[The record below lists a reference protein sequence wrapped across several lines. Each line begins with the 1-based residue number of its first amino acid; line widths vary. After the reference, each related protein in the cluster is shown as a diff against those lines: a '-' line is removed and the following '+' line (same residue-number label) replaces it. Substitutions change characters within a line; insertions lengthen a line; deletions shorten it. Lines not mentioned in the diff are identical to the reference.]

1 MFEPVR
7 EVPKGVT
14 GLRATGTVIEQD
26 VKEAVALAAAATQ
39 GSKSHGLVVFVGL
52 DFDGY
57 LAELVRGLKNE
68 AAENSAQFARWALV
82 VKDDL
87 IEEKYRGIRPA
98 AGYPSCPDHSEK
110 ATLWRLLDAEAT
122 VPIHLRAFRL

>member
-68 AAENSAQFARWALV
+68 AAENSAPFARWALV

-87 IEEKYRGIRPA
+87 IEEVRQYGSFTKD
-98 AGYPSCPDHSEK
+98 S
-110 ATLWRLLDAEAT
+110 
-122 VPIHLRAFRL
+122 HLRVFTESARPSALEWVAG